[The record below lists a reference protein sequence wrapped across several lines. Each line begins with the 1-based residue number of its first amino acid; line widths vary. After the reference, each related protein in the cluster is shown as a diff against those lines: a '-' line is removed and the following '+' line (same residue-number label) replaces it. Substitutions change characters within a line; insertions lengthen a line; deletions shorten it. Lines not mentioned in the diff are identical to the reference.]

1 MIYHQTQTV
10 RLTAGADL
18 KEKEGCFVTLTG
30 GKAALTAAGTA
41 ADAVFGLLHAVDEA
55 NCPVDVILPGHAGV
69 VGVRLH
75 ASNSAVA
82 MGDTLVLAASGTVN
96 KGSTGTKVA
105 VALQAA
111 PASSGRLIEAR
122 LVEPTTLTQSQA

>member
-18 KEKEGCFVTLTG
+18 TEKEGCFVTLAG
-30 GKAALTAAGTA
+30 GKAALAAANTAAP
-41 ADAVFGLLHAVDEA
+41 AVFGLLHAVDGA
-55 NCPVDVILPGHAGV
+55 DCPVDVLLPGHAGI

-75 ASNSAVA
+75 ASNAAVSP
-82 MGDTLVLAASGTVN
+82 GDTLVLAAAGTVN

-111 PASSGRLIEAR
+111 PASCGRLIEAR
-122 LVEPTTLTQSQA
+122 LVEPSAPAQS